1 MHGANS
7 DSELT
12 ILKHCQGQNR
22 NLQEESES
30 QKNDQVNLSNV
41 FHSIILF
48 FFFSLLPTDKGSYEN
63 VGALWLLCIPT

>member
-1 MHGANS
+1 MHRANS

-12 ILKHCQGQNR
+12 IPKHCQGQNR

-48 FFFSLLPTDKGSYEN
+48 FFFFFSLLPTDKGSYEN
-63 VGALWLLCIPT
+63 VGALW